1 MTASGIMKKTAVAA
15 LFLAAAQ
22 ANAQE
27 DTRPIL
33 GKPDGILPCSYW
45 IEVRAAARE
54 DPNDP
59 RFAEVM
65 EWVDDFFAIHNK
77 GRLAGGTYWPPERI
91 DRYCSRRPDA
101 IAMSIRPAV
110 MREPKGERQ

>member
-1 MTASGIMKKTAVAA
+1 
-15 LFLAAAQ
+15 
-22 ANAQE
+22 
-27 DTRPIL
+27 
-33 GKPDGILPCSYW
+33 
-45 IEVRAAARE
+45 
-54 DPNDP
+54 
-59 RFAEVM
+59 M

-91 DRYCSRRPDA
+91 DKYCSRRPDA